1 MSKKKIV
8 IKIINKVSNTFGMKT
23 MKDYHKLYFEC
34 RVLLLPDV
42 LEIFRNNILKT
53 YGLLPSHSLSANS

>member
-1 MSKKKIV
+1 
-8 IKIINKVSNTFGMKT
+8 MKM

-42 LEIFRNNILKT
+42 FEIFRNNILKT
-53 YGLLPSHSLSANS
+53 YGLLPSHSLSANSKYYKS